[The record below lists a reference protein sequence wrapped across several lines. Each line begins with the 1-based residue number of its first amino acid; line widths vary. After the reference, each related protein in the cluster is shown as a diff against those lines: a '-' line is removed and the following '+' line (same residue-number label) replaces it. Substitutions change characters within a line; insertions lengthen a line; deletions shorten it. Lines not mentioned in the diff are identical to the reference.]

1 MKVFRI
7 LVFDE
12 DPIIQQVIRRAFYA
26 MHLDWEFVFSP
37 SREETIEHIENR
49 AFDAFICNVSGADS
63 AEAELFFTA
72 YEKRP
77 EMLRFA
83 LTNPTKKET
92 RIELAKY
99 VHQCIAKPFDGW
111 DLISILE
118 KTLNNGS
125 LLENDDL
132 KRLIGKIKA
141 LPTLPR
147 LYSQITE
154 EINSTNVSLERIGK
168 MIENDPAICA
178 KVLQLVNSAFFGL
191 KQNVTNPTQA
201 ITFLGVETIRDLVL
215 TCDIFSQFNP
225 RLLKRLGLSF
235 LWDHSISVSGYARAI
250 THAEQFSKSMISH
263 GCTAGLLHD
272 IGKLILAQNFPTAYG
287 IALHQANNRKC
298 ALVDMEIE
306 SFGASHAE
314 IGAFL
319 LKRWGL
325 PAIVVAAVGFHHFP
339 ERNPT
344 SDFSPT
350 TAVHAAN
357 YLDLVKHPYH
367 GVGTNELDQRYLQ
380 NLKLMDHVPMWE
392 ACCS

>member
-1 MKVFRI
+1 MKLFRV

-12 DPIIQQVIRRAFYA
+12 DPNTQQVIRKAFYA
-26 MHLDWEFVFSP
+26 SHLDWEMVFTS
-37 SREETIEHIENR
+37 SREETIDSIENKSY
-49 AFDAFICNVSGADS
+49 DALVSNVSGADS
-63 AEAELFFTA
+63 SEVELFFTA

-99 VHQCIAKPFDGW
+99 VHQCVAKPFEGR
-111 DLISILE
+111 DLISLLQ

-125 LLENDDL
+125 LLEHDDL
-132 KRLIGKIKA
+132 KRLIGKIKS

-147 LYSQITE
+147 LYTQITE

-168 MIENDPAICA
+168 MIENDPAMCA

-191 KQNVTNPTQA
+191 KQNVINPTQA

-225 RLLKRLGLSF
+225 HLLKHLGLSF
-235 LWDHSISVSGYARAI
+235 LWDHSISVSGYARAV
-250 THAEQFSKSMISH
+250 TRAEQFSKSMIGH
-263 GCTAGLLHD
+263 ACTAGLLHD
-272 IGKLILAQNFPTAYG
+272 IGKLIFAQNFPTAYQ
-287 IALHQANNRKC
+287 IALYQAKKRKC
-298 ALVDMEIE
+298 ALVDVEIE

-314 IGAFL
+314 VGAFL

-325 PAIVVAAVGFHHFP
+325 PTLVVSAVGFHHFP

-357 YLDLVKHPYH
+357 YFDLIKHPFH
-367 GVGTNELDQRYLQ
+367 GVGINELDQRYLL
-380 NLKLMDHVPMWE
+380 NLKMANHVPMWE
-392 ACCS
+392 TCCS